1 VAELGGVRGDAQ
13 EVLRA
18 TEVAPGGAHSGARG
32 SARQLFGAVLEKM
45 RAGERGDGK
54 VTKAT

>member
-1 VAELGGVRGDAQ
+1 
-13 EVLRA
+13 VLRA